1 MAQPRSLDDHA
12 AALARQLRSSI
23 FRQLGWA
30 APLWL
35 AGCSPAPPSGEEEG
49 GVTTNPSSS
58 GNDSLEGEA
67 EGEVG
72 STDDGTDTNADED
85 TGMMEESE
93 SDTDGIRLDVMPRY
107 DIPPP
112 PACTSMDLPEDEAAA
127 LYPECDLG
135 PLDPNLGHRYFELCV
150 DLPPNGDC
158 SSICPPDQL
167 CEGME
172 LCYWTPPVSVCGPFM
187 SEDGC
192 CLLTVGE
199 DPPPIGRPFWIDG
212 EARLAC
218 APELLDDV
226 AAHWLALARG
236 EHASVAA
243 FARFIALLQ
252 RHAAPAQLIREA
264 IAAAAD
270 EVRHTELALDL
281 ASRTAGRRLELGA
294 LAIDDALIDIDDLR
308 AAVCAAVR
316 EGCIDETL
324 AAHEALCLARV
335 AEDAQVVA
343 VLERIAADEAR
354 HAALAWRFVAWAIER
369 HPQLRPVVAEQFALR
384 KRGGGEQPAS
394 SGDQLALGCPSPG
407 LRARWRAIGEHTLVR
422 PCAAALLA

>member
-12 AALARQLRSSI
+12 AALARQLRRSI

-49 GVTTNPSSS
+49 GVTTNPSS
-58 GNDSLEGEA
+58 GNNSLEGEA

-85 TGMMEESE
+85 TGMMEES
-93 SDTDGIRLDVMPRY
+93 DTDGVRLDVSPLL

-112 PACTSMDLPEDEAAA
+112 PACTLLELSEDDAAA
-127 LYPECDLG
+127 LYPTCEVT
-135 PLDPNLGHRYFELCV
+135 PVEPNVGLYYFELCV
-150 DLPPNGDC
+150 QQPPNGDC
-158 SSICPPDQL
+158 SSICPPGEL
-167 CEGME
+167 CEGMTW
-172 LCYWTPPVSVCGPFM
+172 CYWGVEESVCGPFVG
-187 SEDGC
+187 EDGC
-192 CLLTVGE
+192 CLLILGE
-199 DPPPIGRPFWIDG
+199 ALPPVGRPFWIDG

-243 FARFIALLQ
+243 FARFIAMLQ

-281 ASRTAGRRLELGA
+281 ASRVAGRRLELGA
-294 LAIDDALIDIDDLR
+294 LAIDDALTDIDDLR

-354 HAALAWRFVAWAIER
+354 HAALAWRFVAWAIEQ
-369 HPQLRPVVAEQFALR
+369 HPQLRPIVAEQFALR
-384 KRGGGEQPAS
+384 KRGRDEQPTT
-394 SGDQLALGCPSPG
+394 SGDDQLALGCPSPA
-407 LRARWRAIGEHTLVR
+407 LRARWRAIGERSLVQ

>member
-23 FRQLGWA
+23 FRQLGWV

-35 AGCSPAPPSGEEEG
+35 AGCSPAQPGGEEEG

-58 GNDSLEGEA
+58 GNDSAEG

-85 TGMMEESE
+85 TGMVEDG
-93 SDTDGIRLDVMPRY
+93 DTDGIKLDVMPLD
-107 DIPPP
+107 DIPPHS
-112 PACTSMDLPEDEAAA
+112 ACTSKELPEDEAAA
-127 LYPECDLG
+127 LYPECGVG
-135 PLDPNLGHRYFELCV
+135 PLDPNLGHHYFELCV
-150 DLPPNGDC
+150 ERPPGGDC
-158 SSICPPDQL
+158 SSICPPEQL
-167 CEGME
+167 CAGME
-172 LCYWTPPVSVCGPFM
+172 LCYWTPPVSVCGLLM
-187 SEDGC
+187 SEDQC

-218 APELLDDV
+218 APELLDGV

-243 FARFIALLQ
+243 FARFIAMLQ

-281 ASRTAGRRLELGA
+281 ASRVAGRRLELGA
-294 LAIDDALIDIDDLR
+294 LAIDDALTDIDDLR

-354 HAALAWRFVAWAIER
+354 HAALAWRFVAWAIEQ
-369 HPQLRPVVAEQFALR
+369 HPQLRPIVAEQFALR
-384 KRGGGEQPAS
+384 KRGRDEQLA
-394 SGDQLALGCPSPG
+394 GDDQLALGCPSPA
-407 LRARWRAIGEHTLVR
+407 LRARWRAIGERSLVQ